1 MTEQRRDM
9 GHQTL
14 SKTTDSSSSSEI
26 QPAKKQ
32 GSFATRHFLVSGI
45 IVNTL
50 GVYMYNHSIP
60 MYLHVPVHNTVSQF
74 SVSLL
79 CTHTL
84 PSLMASCCYKLL
96 ENPAITRDRTVREK
110 VFHLM
115 GMLVKKYN
123 QALSMQHFS
132 MLQ

>member
-1 MTEQRRDM
+1 MTKQRRDM

-14 SKTTDSSSSSEI
+14 SKTTNSSSSSEI

-50 GVYMYNHSIP
+50 GVNMYNHSIP
-60 MYLHVPVHNTVSQF
+60 MYLHVRYHNLVYPF
-74 SVSLL
+74 FAHP
-79 CTHTL
+79 HTL